1 MVKNTRSFRH
11 ECKYEIDVFSYQ
23 TLRMRLSAMM
33 ERDSHALADGRYW
46 IHSLY
51 FDNCFD
57 KALREKRDGINR
69 REKFR
74 LRRYNDDFHN
84 LFLEKKQKINGLC
97 LKTGCRIAPEVCER
111 LLAEDPDWLP
121 QDGHPLLHELDF
133 QMKSQL
139 LRPRTL
145 VSYLRE
151 PYIYPVGNVRITFDR
166 NIQSGLSGTD
176 FLHPSPAAVS
186 VMPSERMIL
195 EVKYDSFLPS
205 FIADALQLGSIRM
218 GAFSKYAAC
227 RAFF

>member
-121 QDGHPLLHELDF
+121 
-133 QMKSQL
+133 
-139 LRPRTL
+139 
-145 VSYLRE
+145 
-151 PYIYPVGNVRITFDR
+151 ITFDR